1 MSQLRDIRYLKIDW
15 KGNSNPD
22 PSGAM
27 DYIINN
33 LQPGQ
38 FPILSYTIKY
48 GRLWGALTLE
58 EITRIIQTNHGI
70 HEILHPD
77 MKRKVYFDVDK
88 STLPSN
94 EIKEIILKRFPNAN
108 MQISGREGSWHI
120 TLSNYYAQNLSATL
134 NTLRPFAVEHGFD
147 RKVYNRNQNY
157 KCIRQSKRGEPV
169 QEYVEGSHTLSKHL
183 VLHDFDD
190 DAIDI
195 ATMDFGYDEVT
206 TCPSKKKQKTTNLDI
221 LAIPQEDL
229 PVPDHYDCL
238 HAKPLEKL
246 AILPNPQRG
255 KKDALDHQL
264 SWQVMLWSKGIG
276 LSFKEFWSWC
286 RRKDSSAIRYMK
298 YMQAWN
304 SDKYNISPKFMD
316 ALLQR
321 FYPEINVSSS
331 TQHFQHQFD
340 IMKATHSTITNGDYL
355 RNADISSPIKKRQRD
370 SEATDM
376 PGAERPI
383 PAGMPEISSYFHK
396 TRSKPP
402 FIKYSFLTSP
412 MGRNKTGAVVD
423 FITRYGRIVC
433 RQLQHYSKEQ
443 KDEGKLDECKFLIC
457 SIQLL
462 HYTTKAFDMVV
473 IDEPETVFT
482 TFIGNAPTHNGH
494 MITNWNVLLGH
505 LESAQKVIL
514 MDAFTTKLSVNF
526 IKGVIRRSTEHI
538 GEHYEIV
545 DTKSGASPRQF
556 IEMETFDAWMTHIMQ
571 AVERGEKLYI
581 FTPYKS
587 GSKGVTAIVQTLQ
600 KLMKWEENKHIFGY
614 YAEKEKEKKRLCDAE
629 KVWGDPEC
637 RCVVTNGT
645 ISVGVNFDSKDV
657 FDKIYGFYAPF
668 IPVRDFIQSLYR
680 VRHPKS
686 TSMVLYREKT
696 RTFGFERKHF
706 IRHPDCEIYQQLQKD
721 LQIELNAYDNTKNW
735 ETFNMFCQKANI
747 TIYPIHISMSHVDN
761 QRYLDCY
768 ADMCELAFAWQLIQ
782 DIDEEKAKELRL
794 KTYNTTATLDDRL
807 QLEKYF
813 FKSKF
818 IDNAPEEDL
827 EKVLRDN
834 KVQLGEPLP
843 KTMVNHIP
851 LDEIRKR
858 FHFDRPIKNT
868 QSGVIAQM
876 LNAFFGMKVYSW
888 KKQKQDKRER
898 HYEYETDKLY
908 LGLSQIC
915 LEFGKT
921 VETVRWEDVEC
932 LM

>member
-1 MSQLRDIRYLKIDW
+1 MSQLRDIRYRKIDW

-48 GRLWGALTLE
+48 GRLWGALTLK

-70 HEILHPD
+70 YEILHPD

-88 STLPSN
+88 STLPLN

-108 MQISGREGSWHI
+108 MQISGRE
-120 TLSNYYAQNLSATL
+120 
-134 NTLRPFAVEHGFD
+134 VEHGFN

-157 KCIRQSKRGEPV
+157 KCIRQSKCGEPV

-206 TCPSKKKQKTTNLDI
+206 TCPSKKKQKTTSLDI

-246 AILPNPQRG
+246 AILPNPQHG
-255 KKDALDHQL
+255 KKGALDHQL
-264 SWQVMLWSKGIG
+264 SWQVMLWSKDIG
-276 LSFKEFWSWC
+276 LSFNEFWSWC
-286 RRKDSSAIRYMK
+286 RRKDSSAIRYKK

-304 SDKYNISPKFMD
+304 SDKYNVSPKFMD

-355 RNADISSPIKKRQRD
+355 QNADISSPIKKRKRD

-376 PGAERPI
+376 LGAERPI
-383 PAGMPEISSYFHK
+383 PAGMPEINSYFHK
-396 TRSKPP
+396 TPRSKPR
-402 FIKYSFLTSP
+402 FIKYSFLTLP

-423 FITRYGRIVC
+423 FITRYGMDWRILWLTPRITLSENTMWRLRLAGLCVDNYK
-433 RQLQHYSKEQ
+433 HFSKEQ
-443 KDEGKLDECKFLIC
+443 KDEGKLDKCKFLIC
-457 SIQLL
+457 SIQSL
-462 HYTTKAFDMVV
+462 HYTTKPFDMVV

-482 TFIGNAPTHNGH
+482 TFIGNASTHNGH

-505 LESAQKVIL
+505 LESAQKVVV

-526 IKGVIRRSTEHI
+526 IKG
-538 GEHYEIV
+538 
-545 DTKSGASPRQF
+545 SGASPRQF
-556 IEMETFDAWMTHIMQ
+556 IEMETFDAWMTLIMQ
-571 AVERGEKLYI
+571 AVEKGEKLYI
-581 FTPYKS
+581 VTSYKS
-587 GSKGVTAIVQTLQ
+587 GSQGVAAIVKTLQ

-614 YAEKEKEKKRLCDAE
+614 YAEKEQEKKRLCDA
-629 KVWGDPEC
+629 KKIWGDPEC
-637 RCVVTNGT
+637 RYVVTNGT

-706 IRHPDCEIYQQLQKD
+706 IRHPACEIYQQLQKD
-721 LQIELNAYDNTKNW
+721 LEIELSAYDNTKNW

-747 TIYPIHISMSHVDN
+747 TIYPINISMSHVNN
-761 QRYLDCY
+761 QTYLDCY
-768 ADMCELAFAWQLIQ
+768 ADMCELAFAWQMIQ

-794 KTYNTTATLDDRL
+794 KMYNTTATSDDRL

-827 EKVLRDN
+827 QKVLRDN
-834 KVQLGEPLP
+834 KVQLGEPFP
-843 KTMVNHIP
+843 KTMVNLIP
-851 LDEIRKR
+851 LDEIHNQ

-888 KKQKQDKRER
+888 KKDKQKMKKGER
-898 HYEYETDKLY
+898 LYEYETNKLY
-908 LGLSQIC
+908 LDLSQIC
-915 LEFGKT
+915 LEFGKV
-921 VETVRWEDVEC
+921 VETLRWEDVEC